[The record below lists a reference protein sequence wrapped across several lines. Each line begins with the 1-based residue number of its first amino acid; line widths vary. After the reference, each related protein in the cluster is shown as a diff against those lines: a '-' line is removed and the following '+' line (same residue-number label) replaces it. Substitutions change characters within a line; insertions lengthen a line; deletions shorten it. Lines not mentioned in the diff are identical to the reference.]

1 MLGEAL
7 ERLESHLRDRGAV
20 VVAHARPGLA
30 PDRLQEVLQPLGLE
44 PSDTLREWFGW
55 HDGAGEPG
63 RTPSREV
70 EVAPGCELLSAE
82 LLAGECR
89 QVRDVARQL
98 GADPGVPWTAE
109 QLWSSSWFPVLR
121 LSGKGLVALDLEPD
135 TVHVVWWDAPPED
148 RQRVRWP
155 SPADFVEQLVSRYD
169 EGAWV
174 VGADGLVDGDTLEFP

>member
-7 ERLESHLRDRGAV
+7 QRLESHLQDRGAV

-44 PSDTLREWFGW
+44 PSHALREWFGW

-82 LLAGECR
+82 
-89 QVRDVARQL
+89 
-98 GADPGVPWTAE
+98 
-109 QLWSSSWFPVLR
+109 
-121 LSGKGLVALDLEPD
+121 
-135 TVHVVWWDAPPED
+135 
-148 RQRVRWP
+148 
-155 SPADFVEQLVSRYD
+155 QLVSRYE
-169 EGAWV
+169 EGSWV
-174 VGADGLVDGDTLEFP
+174 VGADIWRGGGG

>member
-1 MLGEAL
+1 MVGEAL

-30 PDRLQEVLQPLGLE
+30 PGRLQEVLQPLGLD

-89 QVRDVARQL
+89 QARDVARQL

-148 RQRVRWP
+148 RQRVRWS